1 MDLPDP
7 RRGPC
12 RPLFL
17 VVAASLLACGPR
29 QASGPLFISPDSL
42 TAVERHRNVL
52 ALENVPEGVQEYSW
66 YRGAEDSADTMI
78 ISFRP
83 PDSKVP
89 GPLYSN
95 LVTVTS
101 KGYLSFRMCTLNDT
115 GNYTVRVDT
124 GNELGPPPVISANAS
139 SAVENLDSVA
149 AECHTNASHIEWYRN
164 SVPISASQ
172 RIAISADGRT
182 LVIRRV
188 SRHDRTLQ
196 CVIQRYESFPDIL
209 QKSDT
214 ISLTVAYGPDYV
226 SLSTNL
232 QGFDGAL
239 TAGIGSQVQLECSCD
254 SNPSPKYHWL
264 HNGSL
269 LSSDANLNFSLVAW
283 EQMGN
288 YRCIGENLVTQL
300 AFYGDVRIQPPRP
313 SPAPPP
319 PPGFSIS
326 GPLVVFLILV
336 TSLGCGHLCGILVYG
351 LVRLYL
357 RRMMW
362 ALDMR
367 WRTGIPVSW
376 AESGPVSHLGTSVIH
391 GQKILQGGDKVVL
404 CIVGPWP
411 LPTRGQ

>member
-1 MDLPDP
+1 
-7 RRGPC
+7 
-12 RPLFL
+12 
-17 VVAASLLACGPR
+17 
-29 QASGPLFISPDSL
+29 
-42 TAVERHRNVL
+42 
-52 ALENVPEGVQEYSW
+52 
-66 YRGAEDSADTMI
+66 
-78 ISFRP
+78 
-83 PDSKVP
+83 
-89 GPLYSN
+89 
-95 LVTVTS
+95 
-101 KGYLSFRMCTLNDT
+101 
-115 GNYTVRVDT
+115 
-124 GNELGPPPVISANAS
+124 LGPPPVISANAS

-214 ISLTVAYGPDYV
+214 VSLTVAYGPDYV

-232 QGFDGAL
+232 KGFDGAL

-254 SNPSPKYHWL
+254 SDPSPKYHWL

-269 LSSDANLNFSLVAW
+269 LSSDANLNFFLVAW

-300 AFYGDVRIQPPRP
+300 AFYGHVRIQPPRECRSP
-313 SPAPPP
+313 SQCPGPKLPPLNAPDPHIGARENPGDSGSCHLLSTCPVLATILPVCLSRNPGLESKTGKAAAPHPHIQLSVSRGEADRPREPRTGQEAGGVWGLRPRSHPGPALTITRSRSRQLRFPDSGPHLQCQDSPHTATLPAPPP

-351 LVRLYL
+351 LVKLYL
-357 RRMMW
+357 RRRNR
-362 ALDMR
+362 A
-367 WRTGIPVSW
+367 T
-376 AESGPVSHLGTSVIH
+376 
-391 GQKILQGGDKVVL
+391 
-404 CIVGPWP
+404 
-411 LPTRGQ
+411 